1 MKSYVELESDMIQL
15 EVEMDDSKKID
26 RSESLKKVRGLCK
39 DFGFTVGHLKGVLD
53 EGRKKK

>member
-1 MKSYVELESDMIQL
+1 MIQL

-39 DFGFTVGHLKGVLD
+39 DFGFTVGHLKGVLA
-53 EGRKKK
+53 EGRTTK